1 MGKKRKAGVFSSSQ
15 NPQSY
20 DTFQQRH
27 LINDTYWGGA
37 SNNPPIFVYMGNE
50 ADIEWFAQN
59 TGFMFDK
66 APNFRALL
74 VFIEKYNT
82 RYDMPINTRYEY
94 DIFYKVPILR
104 RSIPFGGDKNIANK
118 NTTQALADYAT
129 LIIDLKKNLSAIDS
143 PVVFIGVLAAWFRLK
158 YPHVTIGALASPS
171 PILLFENITS
181 PYAFNNVITQ
191 DFQMCKAIDDPTAGN
206 DTYRKFCEAVTVFY
220 NYTGDAGPCFD
231 LADRSDPH
239 GLGGWGWQV
248 TYYSV

>member
-1 MGKKRKAGVFSSSQ
+1 MQKRQSGENHARRGERSKITELGKLEQWQILEKTLPKI
-15 NPQSY
+15 QSY

-74 VFIEKYNT
+74 VFIEHRHYGQSIPMKH
-82 RYDMPINTRYEY
+82 
-94 DIFYKVPILR
+94 

-118 NTTQALADYAT
+118 NTSTLGYLSSTQALADYAT

-143 PVVFIGVLAAWFRLK
+143 PVVFIGGSIHPPGGRYRGWVGVIFGRGSSIFEDMEAGLEMFLACLVL
-158 YPHVTIGALASPS
+158 
-171 PILLFENITS
+171 
-181 PYAFNNVITQ
+181 
-191 DFQMCKAIDDPTAGN
+191 
-206 DTYRKFCEAVTVFY
+206 
-220 NYTGDAGPCFD
+220 
-231 LADRSDPH
+231 
-239 GLGGWGWQV
+239 
-248 TYYSV
+248 